1 MNQKTKRLPRVS
13 MPMQDAQLRRG
24 NFSEVALGYT
34 LEQARTEA
42 GRCLQCKKAPC
53 QLGCPVEVDCKQFIR
68 HVAEGRLD
76 EAYSVI
82 KATNSLPAICGRKP
96 WPGRSASPACSSR
109 SSTTGGP
116 GAAPRSR
123 WAPS

>member
-82 KATNSLPAICGRKP
+82 KATNSLPAICGRVCPQEKQCELKCMLHP
-96 WPGRSASPACSSR
+96 
-109 SSTTGGP
+109 TGQ
-116 GAAPRSR
+116 RSR
-123 WAPS
+123 AHV